1 MKTAYTAVHN
11 VKIFRPTFLRFV
23 NFQLMTYDAL
33 AAAAAAAAVVTVVL
47 YW

>member
-11 VKIFRPTFLRFV
+11 VEIFRPTFLRFV

-33 AAAAAAAAVVTVVL
+33 AAAAAAAAVTVVL